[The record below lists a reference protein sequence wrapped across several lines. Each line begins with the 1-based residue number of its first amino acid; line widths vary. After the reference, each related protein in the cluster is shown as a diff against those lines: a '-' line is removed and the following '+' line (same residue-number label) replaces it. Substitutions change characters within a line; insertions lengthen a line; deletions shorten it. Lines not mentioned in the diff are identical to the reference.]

1 MGGGGGGERRD
12 NGGQVRQK
20 ITYSKKLGE
29 LLWSLL
35 QKVGKGGVTPQK
47 VALLPSPSRP
57 TQNTIIQII
66 KTPLHTI
73 IMPTTHATRPVRS
86 ASRI

>member
-66 KTPLHTI
+66 KTPPPHI
-73 IMPTTHATRPVRS
+73 NHAYN
-86 ASRI
+86 SRNTPCKVCK